1 MSLSFL
7 EQIIGQ
13 ILRVFSILHSPILFY
28 CSVFTVTFGT
38 SRMIA
43 KLNLDNPSE
52 KENEG
57 EGTTGTGLNFSE
69 KSFMTANQEDYT
81 GSPLGS
87 EISMSEKRI
96 AKNSTENSTEKVV
109 DRVDEKD
116 VEKVH
121 VIDIISESDVNILKE
136 IISDVSGDNNH
147 NRVVDNR
154 NQTNTNTSTSSNNK
168 NNKSSESSQSE
179 LFLDLPLP
187 ALFTAVSVGFLIG
200 VVITKIVDKYK

>member
-1 MSLSFL
+1 
-7 EQIIGQ
+7 
-13 ILRVFSILHSPILFY
+13 
-28 CSVFTVTFGT
+28 
-38 SRMIA
+38 MIA

-57 EGTTGTGLNFSE
+57 DGTTGTGLNFSE

-96 AKNSTENSTEKVV
+96 AKNSTEKVVEKVV

-154 NQTNTNTSTSSNNK
+154 NQTNTNTSTSTTSTNNNNNNK
-168 NNKSSESSQSE
+168 KSSESSQSE

-187 ALFTAVSVGFLIG
+187 ALFTAVSFGFLIG